1 METIHVN
8 VQKSYDVL
16 VGTGLL
22 TQSGKLIYE
31 VDSRIQ
37 KLFVVSDSNV
47 APLYLEKLRDVLQ
60 SAGFEVFSFVFAAG
74 EQSKNLETVSQI
86 LGQLAQNAFTRTD
99 AVVAL
104 GGGVTTDIAGFAASI
119 FLRGIKVFQIPTSLL
134 AQVDASVGGKTGVDL
149 PQGKNLVGAFWQPSL
164 VIIDTSLLASLS
176 DVLFTEGMAEVI
188 KYAFICD
195 INLFE
200 KLQHK
205 VSKTSPELESVVAQC
220 VRIKAD
226 IVSQDEHDND
236 LRQLLNFGHT
246 IGHVIEA
253 RSNFKVS
260 HGFAVAKGMERIS
273 RKSDIH
279 EPLVSLLKLYDL
291 PCDDDITADQIIQ
304 GVMNDKKKRG
314 GNITIAYVAKIGSG
328 ELRTMDL
335 QEFKNY
341 L

>member
-1 METIHVN
+1 MQTIHVN
-8 VQKSYDVL
+8 VQDSYNVL
-16 VGTGLL
+16 VGSGLL
-22 TQSGKLIYE
+22 TQSGELIRD

-74 EQSKNLETVSQI
+74 EQNKNLETVSQI
-86 LGQLAQNAFTRTD
+86 LGALAQNAFTRTD

-195 INLFE
+195 KNLFE
-200 KLQHK
+200 TLQHK
-205 VSKTSPELESVVAQC
+205 VRKNSPELESVVARC
-220 VRIKAD
+220 VQIKAD
-226 IVSQDEHDND
+226 IVSQDEHDNG

-246 IGHVIEA
+246 IGHIIEA